1 MNDIMT
7 TFNTYLHTRSST
19 IEYCPMQSKSSYSYA
34 PGAFTLLYNELFYHK
49 YREYAKPSTPKP
61 ISRTISTKH
70 TNGKWILANQIRH
83 S

>member
-7 TFNTYLHTRSST
+7 TFDTYLHTRSST
-19 IEYCPMQSKSSYSYA
+19 IEYCPKQSKSSYSYA

-49 YREYAKPSTPKP
+49 YREYAKPSKPNP

-70 TNGKWILANQIRH
+70 TNGKWILANQLRH

>member
-7 TFNTYLHTRSST
+7 TFDTYLHTRSST
-19 IEYCPMQSKSSYSYA
+19 IEYCPKQSKSSYSYA

-49 YREYAKPSTPKP
+49 YAKPSKRNP

>member
-7 TFNTYLHTRSST
+7 TFDTYLHNRSST
-19 IEYCPMQSKSSYSYA
+19 IDYSPMQSKSSYSYA

-49 YREYAKPSTPKP
+49 YNNAKLSRPNP
-61 ISRTISTKH
+61 IPRTISTKH